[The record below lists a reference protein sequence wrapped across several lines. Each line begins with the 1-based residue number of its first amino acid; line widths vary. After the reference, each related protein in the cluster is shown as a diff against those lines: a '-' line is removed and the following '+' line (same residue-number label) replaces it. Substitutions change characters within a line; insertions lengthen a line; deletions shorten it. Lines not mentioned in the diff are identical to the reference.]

1 MKAFIPYY
9 LLKRIFDVGFALVG
23 LLVLSPMWIAIWVA
37 IWIEDGIPILIKQK
51 RIGKDGKLFNAYKF
65 RSMDKSSLHKGI
77 NFQAKEDDP
86 RITKVGRILRN
97 TAMDE
102 SPQLMNILRGEMSFV
117 GPRPL
122 LKSEVE
128 VNKNIDTADITGIP
142 GYEQRIAL
150 TPGLTGFAQLY
161 HERDITR
168 EEKFKYDLLYTKYRC
183 LLVDMKLILL
193 SLLVTFAG
201 RWERRGAK
209 FGLLRKDSNFDI
221 V

>member
-1 MKAFIPYY
+1 MIVF
-9 LLKRIFDVGFALVG
+9 
-23 LLVLSPMWIAIWVA
+23 
-37 IWIEDGIPILIKQK
+37 EDGLPVLIRQK
-51 RIGKDGKLFNAYKF
+51 RIGKDGKLFDAYKF
-65 RSMDKSSLHKGI
+65 RSMNKSSLNKGI
-77 NFQAKEDDP
+77 DFQAKEDDP

-128 VNKNIDTADITGIP
+128 VKNNIGNKDITGIP

-168 EEKFKYDLLYTKYRC
+168 EEKFKYDLLYTKYQC

-209 FGLLRKDSNFDI
+209 FGLLRKSNNYDI